1 MSGLSVGILS
11 GLVVATVGVA
21 AVSLS
26 TPLPPRDGEMAVMQ
40 PEADVVEVE
49 AAEAMAAGDGAEDA
63 PTPDEGPALE
73 GAPADAAAAPT
84 DAPEALS
91 GASLEGDEADAGA
104 AGEGE
109 DPSATP
115 DGDEADATP
124 AVEDPETIQ
133 GPSTEIP
140 LPAGTEFNRPAP
152 EPEAALPSA
161 ETAPS
166 ASAPLAPALAG
177 DVAAP
182 TFDTSPAALPNVG
195 ADAPAALSLST
206 DPSAAPASPAAA
218 AAPLTTTGPAILTQ
232 PDASASPDVN
242 TAALAPVEDEAEAPV
257 EEEAPAEEEAA
268 AAVEQDP
275 VAEPVEEVTALAVPD
290 ASADPVVQPL
300 QTPVFPTIGDGTSAE
315 GSGLPQTPAAPTEEV
330 AGLNTP
336 LFPQTSGLPQLG
348 GEAAVEDEAE
358 PVAPEVD
365 AAPLPAIEA
374 FAAEFDANET
384 RPLMAVV
391 LIDEPDSRIE
401 QSTLTRFTFP
411 VAFAVDPLHPDAA
424 ARAAA
429 YREAGFEVVILGSM
443 IAEGA
448 TAADVEVALAAA
460 AIVLPEAVAVLDTP
474 EDRIQADRPVLDAVV
489 GVLAETGH
497 GLVAFP
503 RGLNAAEQSA
513 NRAGV
518 AGATVFRMLDGDDQ
532 RATVITRFLGRAAFT
547 ATQEGA
553 VIVVGRTRPDTVTA
567 LFSWALGARSEGVA
581 LAPLSATIERAAGQ

>member
-26 TPLPPRDGEMAVMQ
+26 TPLPPRDGEMAVME
-40 PEADVVEVE
+40 PDVEVMEPE

-63 PTPDEGPALE
+63 PTPDEGSALE
-73 GAPADAAAAPT
+73 EAPADAAAAPT

-91 GASLEGDEADAGA
+91 GASLEGDEADAGAA

-133 GPSTEIP
+133 GPATEIP

-182 TFDTSPAALPNVG
+182 TFDTSSAALPNVG
-195 ADAPAALSLST
+195 ADAPAALSLSA
-206 DPSAAPASPAAA
+206 DPSAAPASPAAV
-218 AAPLTTTGPAILTQ
+218 AAPLTTTGPATLTQ

-242 TAALAPVEDEAEAPV
+242 TAALAPVEDEAPV
-257 EEEAPAEEEAA
+257 EEDAPAEEEAA

-275 VAEPVEEVTALAVPD
+275 VAEPVEEVTALAVPE

-315 GSGLPQTPAAPTEEV
+315 GFGLPQTPAAPTEEV

-365 AAPLPAIEA
+365 AAPLPAIQA
-374 FAAEFDANET
+374 FAAEFDASET

-460 AIVLPEAVAVLDTP
+460 ESVLPESVAVLDTP

-518 AGATVFRMLDGDDQ
+518 AGATVFRMLDDDDQ
-532 RATVITRFLGRAAFT
+532 PATVITRLLGRAAFT

-567 LFSWALGARSEGVA
+567 LFSWALGGRSEGVA